1 MMNPRTTRKAVQA
14 MTNEYNR
21 FDYWEYSPPCCKTC
35 KFNIDGPFC
44 KARQEKPEHPGSC
57 TKYIISEDAYIDA
70 CDRWE
75 AEHPGWT
82 VSDSMYFEETAG
94 RSVKSFL
101 YTIVQCL
108 QDVQQSIDD
117 LNDSIESMCEGK
129 NES

>member
-1 MMNPRTTRKAVQA
+1 MNTIDSTTG
-14 MTNEYNR
+14 NIL
-21 FDYWEYSPPCCKTC
+21 PPA
-35 KFNIDGPFC
+35 
-44 KARQEKPEHPGSC
+44 ARPVSS
-57 TKYIISEDAYIDA
+57 T
-70 CDRWE
+70 
-75 AEHPGWT
+75 WT